1 MRRLQGP
8 GGCTR
13 SPFRLRKVLFFSI
26 VKDNKD
32 NNIGPARSFK
42 TPRPSFTHGLVIS
55 SDIFQQGTQ
64 HHFVLF
70 GKLGVFLT
78 GSSFGNTFTAINTT
92 AVQTEF
98 PINAL
103 KHQA

>member
-1 MRRLQGP
+1 MP
-8 GGCTR
+8 
-13 SPFRLRKVLFFSI
+13 P
-26 VKDNKD
+26 
-32 NNIGPARSFK
+32 
-42 TPRPSFTHGLVIS
+42 PSFTYGFVIS

-70 GKLGVFLT
+70 GKLDVFLIT
-78 GSSFGNTFTAINTT
+78 SSFGNTSTAINAT

-98 PINAL
+98 LINAL